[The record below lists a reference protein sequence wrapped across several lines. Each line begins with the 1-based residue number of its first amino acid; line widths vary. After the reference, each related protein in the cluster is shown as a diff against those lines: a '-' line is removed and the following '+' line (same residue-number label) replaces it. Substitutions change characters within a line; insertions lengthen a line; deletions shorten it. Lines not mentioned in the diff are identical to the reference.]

1 MAANKKNA
9 RNTEKKSLPLGPM
22 IISFLVGAFI
32 MFLLHLNNNVTPD
45 TNSDNQGDNKH
56 VAKSKTIEPTF
67 DFYTLLPE
75 METVVDTPKPPKKAI
90 VTSPSEKVAKQTRVE
105 TKKDSV
111 SYLLQVGSFKN
122 SKDAD
127 GFKARL
133 AFLGIESKVQ
143 SVTIDN
149 KDTWHRVQVGPIQ
162 GRAQADTLQNQLKQN
177 NIDSLLMRAKHS

>member
-1 MAANKKNA
+1 MAASKKNA
-9 RNTEKKSLPLGPM
+9 RTQEKKSLPWGPM

-32 MFLLHLNNNVTPD
+32 MFLLHLNNNVSPD
-45 TNSDNQGDNKH
+45 SSSEDENGHKVVKNK
-56 VAKSKTIEPTF
+56 AIEPTF

-75 METVVDTPKPPKKAI
+75 METVVDTPKRPKKAI
-90 VTSPSEKVAKQTRVE
+90 VTSPSEKVIKQTRVE
-105 TKKDSV
+105 TTKDSV

-162 GRAQADTLQNQLKQN
+162 GRAQADTLQNQLKNN